1 MSKSRAAGGFRC
13 MIPFN
18 IANPIRGARRPVV
31 KRLQRTEAGWQ
42 LVSDNR
48 AYKPVPWPRDAQVLG
63 QVMWT
68 GRTL

>member
-1 MSKSRAAGGFRC
+1 MIFAVRAEDG
-13 MIPFN
+13 
-18 IANPIRGARRPVV
+18 PVV
-31 KRLQRTEAGWQ
+31 KRLQHADGKGWR

-48 AYKPVPWPRDAQVLG
+48 AYKPVPWPRETVVLG